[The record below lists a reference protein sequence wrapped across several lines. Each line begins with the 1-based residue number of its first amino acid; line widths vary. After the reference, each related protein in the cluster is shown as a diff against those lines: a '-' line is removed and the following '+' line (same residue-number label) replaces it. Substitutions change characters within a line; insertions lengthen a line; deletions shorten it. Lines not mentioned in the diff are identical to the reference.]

1 MGLRLP
7 EDVLRRKMFWD
18 TRDISLL
25 QILGVFRDTG
35 TGQEKIDKVDMT
47 VILNGALKLVRE
59 VNVINNRNKKSLGW
73 GKLKTYNSGR
83 WSYVS
88 VEGEGATVQDC
99 HFQGG
104 LKRPTADRDRV
115 IGVADLMILLIQHL

>member
-47 VILNGALKLVRE
+47 VILNGALKLV
-59 VNVINNRNKKSLGW
+59 
-73 GKLKTYNSGR
+73 
-83 WSYVS
+83 
-88 VEGEGATVQDC
+88 
-99 HFQGG
+99 
-104 LKRPTADRDRV
+104 
-115 IGVADLMILLIQHL
+115 